1 MPESPTTVIV
11 TDTRHGVTVNEDT
24 VTVTVQPQ
32 TTSVSVSSAVAQGA
46 SNIPF
51 SGTGTVASAGNIADA
66 IQIVADQSF
75 RGTTAPTAGTT
86 NLEEGDLFYD
96 TDDDQLM
103 VYRET
108 SPSNFEFVPLASAT
122 GTMDNLDGGGF

>member
-1 MPESPTTVIV
+1 MPSSPTTVVI

-51 SGTGTVASAGNIADA
+51 EGTGTVATAGNIADA
-66 IQIVADQSF
+66 IQIVADQQF
-75 RGTTAPTAGTT
+75 RGTTAPTSGTT

-96 TDDDQLM
+96 TDDNQLK

-108 SPSNFEFVPLASAT
+108 SSGVFEFVPLAQAT
-122 GTMDNLDGGGF
+122 GTMDTLDAGSF

>member
-1 MPESPTTVIV
+1 MPSSPTTVVV
-11 TDTRHGVTVNEDT
+11 TDTRHGVTVSEDT

-96 TDDDQLM
+96 TDDNQLK

-108 SPSNFEFVPLASAT
+108 SPGTLEFVPLAEAT
-122 GTMDNLDGGGF
+122 GTMDTLDAGSF

>member
-1 MPESPTTVIV
+1 MPSSPTTVVI

-51 SGTGTVASAGNIADA
+51 EGTGTVASAGNIADA
-66 IQIVADQSF
+66 IQIVADQQF
-75 RGTTAPTAGTT
+75 RGTTAPTSGTT

-96 TDDDQLM
+96 TDDL
-103 VYRET
+103 
-108 SPSNFEFVPLASAT
+108 SLIHI
-122 GTMDNLDGGGF
+122 

>member
-1 MPESPTTVIV
+1 MPSSPTTVVI

-51 SGTGTVASAGNIADA
+51 EGTGTVASAGNIADA
-66 IQIVADQSF
+66 IQIVADQQF
-75 RGTTAPTAGTT
+75 RGTTAPTSGTT

-96 TDDDQLM
+96 TDDNQLK

-108 SPSNFEFVPLASAT
+108 SSGVFEFVPLAQAT
-122 GTMDNLDGGGF
+122 GTMDTLDAGSF

>member
-1 MPESPTTVIV
+1 MPSSPTTVIV